1 MKLISDG
8 YEIIKD
14 IFLDSEIQSM
24 RNIAL
29 SYFRNG
35 NGFRNAGGIA
45 KPDWIKDPFLQDIKF
60 IIESKNFEK
69 IIEDRIGEPVKFISH
84 NDLHLNR

>member
-1 MKLISDG
+1 
-8 YEIIKD
+8 
-14 IFLDSEIQSM
+14 M
-24 RNIAL
+24 RNIAM

-60 IIESKNFEK
+60 IIDDVSDIPPLK
-69 IIEDRIGEPVKFISH
+69 IFTTIIKSTR
-84 NDLHLNR
+84 L